1 MSQTPS
7 TAAARRPAPVPD
19 LSFPFAEA
27 PATARWVEIT
37 PDVHW
42 VRMPL
47 PFALDHINLWLLRGP
62 KGWTLV
68 DCGYH
73 SKETRAAWE
82 TLLPAHAPL
91 EQIVVTHYHPDHI
104 GQGGWMVRE
113 FGVPFHMTEAEYL
126 TAHALYESTSG
137 YGNEGLQALYA
148 SHGLAADKIEVLKQ
162 RPTGYRNVI
171 TEPPRTFRRIL
182 HGDVL
187 RLGFHDWQVIAGF
200 GHSPE
205 HASLY
210 CEALGLLISGDMLL
224 PKISTNV
231 SVWSTEPEGDPVGQ
245 FLRSIRDFEALPG
258 GTLVLPSHGM
268 PFRGIVPR
276 VAALHQHHE
285 ERLAELVTACAQPMT
300 AAGVV
305 PVLFRRPLDTHQLFF
320 AMGESI
326 AHLNHLLA
334 RGRVERTKGADGVF
348 RFTAPAD

>member
-7 TAAARRPAPVPD
+7 AVAQRAGPASG
-19 LSFPFAEA
+19 LTFPFTEP
-27 PATARWVEIT
+27 PATARWTAIT
-37 PDVHW
+37 PDLQW

-62 KGWTLV
+62 HGWTLV
-68 DCGYH
+68 DCGFH
-73 SKETRAAWE
+73 SKETRAAWDG
-82 TLLPAHAPL
+82 LLPQHAPL

-137 YGNEGLQALYA
+137 YDNEGLQTLYR
-148 SHGLAADKIEVLKQ
+148 SHGLAADKVELLKQ

-171 TEPPRTFRRIL
+171 TEPPRTFRRIM
-182 HGDVL
+182 HGDLL
-187 RLGFHDWQVIAGF
+187 RLGFHEWRVIAGF

-210 CEALGLLISGDMLL
+210 CAELGLVISGDMLL

-245 FLRSIRDFEALPG
+245 FLRSIRAYEDLPED
-258 GTLVLPSHGM
+258 TLVLPSHGL
-268 PFRGIVPR
+268 PFRGIGPR
-276 VAALHQHHE
+276 VAALHAHHD
-285 ERLAELVTACAQPMT
+285 ERLADLVAACATPMT
-300 AAGVV
+300 AADVV
-305 PVLFRRPLDTHQLFF
+305 PVLFRRQLDTHQLFF

-326 AHLNHLLA
+326 AHLNHLLT
-334 RGRVERTKGADGVF
+334 RGRVERTKGADGAY
-348 RFTAPAD
+348 RFTARPA